1 MIVRA
6 ERESDFAEI
15 HAVVQSAFGD
25 EPIGPLVDAL
35 RPLPGYLPEL
45 ALVAED
51 EGEVVGYVMFSYAEL
66 AEGGRVLMLSPLG
79 VRPDRQGQGIGSALV
94 EEGLRRARERGE
106 PVVIVEGD
114 PRYYSRF
121 GFRRASELGLDDP
134 HEGIP
139 DGAYQALAY
148 SPDHARGRVVYPPPF
163 DEFV

>member
-1 MIVRA
+1 VIVRA

-15 HAVVQSAFGD
+15 HGVVQAAFGD
-25 EPIGPLVDAL
+25 EPIGALVDAL
-35 RPLPGYLPEL
+35 RLLPGYLPEL

-51 EGEVVGYVMFSYAEL
+51 EGEIVGYVMFSYADV

-79 VRPDRQGQGIGSALV
+79 VRPDRQQQGIGSALV

-121 GFRRASELGLDDP
+121 GFRRASELGLEDP

-148 SPDHARGRVVYPPPF
+148 APDHPRGRVVYPPPF
-163 DEFV
+163 DEVG

>member
-1 MIVRA
+1 
-6 ERESDFAEI
+6 
-15 HAVVQSAFGD
+15 
-25 EPIGPLVDAL
+25 
-35 RPLPGYLPEL
+35 

-51 EGEVVGYVMFSYAEL
+51 EGEIVGYVMFSYAEL

-79 VRPDRQGQGIGSALV
+79 VRPDRRRQGLGSRLV

-139 DGAYQALAY
+139 GGADPAPLL
-148 SPDHARGRVVYPPPF
+148 
-163 DEFV
+163 

>member
-1 MIVRA
+1 VIVRA

-15 HAVVQSAFGD
+15 HAVVQAAFGD
-25 EPIGPLVDAL
+25 EPVGPLVDAL

-51 EGEVVGYVMFSYAEL
+51 EGEIVGYVMFSYAEL

-79 VRPDRQGQGIGSALV
+79 VRPDRQRQRIGSALV

-148 SPDHARGRVVYPPPF
+148 APDHPSGRVVYPPPF
-163 DEFV
+163 DEVG